1 MEVRALN
8 KNDSKVIAVFLYE
21 DVIYRHRVFKRLVV
35 NGGPE
40 NKALVKELARKYGI
54 YRLIVLSYHP

>member
-1 MEVRALN
+1 M
-8 KNDSKVIAVFLYE
+8 AVFLYK

-35 NGGPE
+35 DRGLE

-54 YRLIVLSYHP
+54 YRLVVSSYHP